1 MKINQILVI
10 MICCMSVT
18 AYAQINKSLAP
29 VRKITVDYKY
39 EKGPHIKAFKEC
51 IGAGRANE
59 GLRADWQQQLKL
71 VQDEIGFKYIRFH
84 GLLSDDMGIYKEDTA
99 GNPLYNFQYVDVL
112 FDYLLSIHIKP
123 FVEFGF
129 MPPALASG
137 SQTMFWWKGNVT
149 PPKSYEKWAGLIR
162 NLVMHWEQRY
172 GRDEVKTWYFEVWN
186 EPDLSVFF
194 SGSLDEYLRMYD
206 SAAFAIKGICKEY
219 RVGGPASASPYKYE
233 TEFVKH
239 CAENNI
245 PVDFVSTHCYGV
257 KEGFVDEF
265 GNKGTLLDQDKNAVT
280 SRMVHSREL
289 IDQSPLPDLELHFT
303 EWSTSYTPTDPIH
316 DSYHSAA
323 FILDKV
329 KGTENYVNSLSY
341 WVFTDIFEENGP
353 RWTPFHG
360 GFGMLNYQ
368 GIKKPAYYAYYF
380 LGQLGETELVN
391 ADPASWACRD
401 KEGNIQVLLWDF
413 TLTKPE
419 DPVNNQVY
427 YKRDLPAKSKD
438 AVELTLSNIPDGS
451 YYFQLYQVGYKVN
464 DAYATYCQLGSPS
477 QLTREEEHMIKMENS
492 GRPVQ
497 TEIIE
502 IKNGVFQK
510 HLAVRE
516 NDVFLVKLCRVR

>member
-1 MKINQILVI
+1 MRNIFFLIVF
-10 MICCMSVT
+10 ICSMSVT
-18 AYAQINKSLAP
+18 AYTQKSKSPAP
-29 VRKITVDYKY
+29 VRMITVDCKY
-39 EKGPHIKAFKEC
+39 EKGPHIKAFQEC
-51 IGAGRANE
+51 VGAGRANE

-84 GLLSDDMGIYKEDTA
+84 GLLSDDMGIYKEDPA
-99 GNPLYNFQYVDVL
+99 GNPVYNFQYVDAL

-129 MPPALASG
+129 MPTALASG

-149 PPKSYEKWAGLIR
+149 PPKSYEKWTGLIR

-194 SGSLDEYLRMYD
+194 SGSLNEYIRMYD
-206 SAAFAIKGICKEY
+206 SAAFAIKAICKEY
-219 RVGGPASASPYKYE
+219 RVGGPASASPYKFE

-239 CAENNI
+239 CAEKNI

-280 SRMVHSREL
+280 SRMIHSREL

-368 GIKKPAYYAYYF
+368 GIKKPAYYAFYF
-380 LGQLGETELVN
+380 MGQLGETELVN
-391 ADPASWACRD
+391 TDPASWACKD

-419 DPVNNQVY
+419 DSVNNQVY

-438 AVELTLSNIPDGS
+438 AVELTLSNVPDGI
-451 YYFQLYQVGYKVN
+451 YYFQLYKVGYKVN
-464 DAYATYCQLGSPS
+464 DAYATYCQIGSPA
-477 QLTREEEHMIKMENS
+477 QLTKEQVNSIKQVNKCA
-492 GRPVQ
+492 PVQ
-497 TEIIE
+497 NEIVE
-502 IKNGVFQK
+502 IKNGAFQK
-510 HLAVRE
+510 ELAIRE
-516 NDVFLVKLCRVR
+516 NDVFLIKLCWVK